1 MQFDFL
7 RGGGGSKRIE
17 RGVREAA
24 ICLNVADNKK
34 QEKNIKNRC
43 AAHHD
48 VDDDGDAVDAVV
60 PDLLMIMMM

>member
-1 MQFDFL
+1 M
-7 RGGGGSKRIE
+7 
-17 RGVREAA
+17 REAA

-48 VDDDGDAVDAVV
+48 VDDDGDAVV